1 MLLSRCEVRGPAWVR
16 WAEVTRRLCEVC
28 RRCRVTH
35 LTHLTHSL
43 PPTTLRMC
51 PPRHKGA
58 YTAHIVKISLEGN
71 EPTNAGIKC
80 SASIQC

>member
-35 LTHLTHSL
+35 LTHSL
-43 PPTTLRMC
+43 LPTTLRMC
-51 PPRHKGA
+51 PPRHRGA
-58 YTAHIVKISLEGN
+58 YTAQIVKISLEGN
-71 EPTNAGIKC
+71 EPTNAGIKR